1 MTSDGWRCPTFIHK
15 EQQLMAQELLSSHAT
30 AGSEV
35 DIELI
40 PRLVLCPGHA
50 IGELPRMYA
59 EKWADFSKQRLSK
72 EEAMSKFNADFWM
85 SIQFFSNE
93 KRHDDTF
100 RATSSNRPR
109 TVSHLSS
116 CSRNEYDFG
125 SIERAGGTS
134 RMPQVMPPWESA
146 TQNFE
151 FVFLSRSPNSKTR
164 AMPSRRDVLE
174 RPSSSDHPAFFFGT
188 ERQPQSVPEPVSI
201 NAQPVGKS
209 PTLTTTG
216 SSAFKKDSNEATSP
230 EHNTKAQD
238 TQAKIP
244 KDQFSLHGNFQQNS
258 RFNSQDIIDKE
269 LIEEMNA
276 RHSKGGY
283 VHIFESPSRKLCK
296 IGGAAPIYARRRQL
310 QAGCQLQ
317 DFDHVTVTSTFT
329 MFPQRV
335 TKLVHLELQNFR
347 AKLSCEGRHHPE
359 FDDDTVRSEH
369 REWFDVTSIVAMHSV
384 FMWCEF
390 TRLAYTSNGTIKEEW
405 AERLTL
411 LPKPSSVEISLLKN
425 TAEGGNVPDVEAYH
439 SERRKRYDRWIKE
452 GSA

>member
-1 MTSDGWRCPTFIHK
+1 
-15 EQQLMAQELLSSHAT
+15 MAQELLSSHAT

-174 RPSSSDHPAFFFGT
+174 RPSSSGEFQLTITSHIINTLKTIQPFFL
-188 ERQPQSVPEPVSI
+188 EPSASLSRCQSQCPLMR
-201 NAQPVGKS
+201 N
-209 PTLTTTG
+209 
-216 SSAFKKDSNEATSP
+216 
-230 EHNTKAQD
+230 
-238 TQAKIP
+238 
-244 KDQFSLHGNFQQNS
+244 
-258 RFNSQDIIDKE
+258 RW
-269 LIEEMNA
+269 A
-276 RHSKGGY
+276 R
-283 VHIFESPSRKLCK
+283 VLR
-296 IGGAAPIYARRRQL
+296 
-310 QAGCQLQ
+310 
-317 DFDHVTVTSTFT
+317 
-329 MFPQRV
+329 
-335 TKLVHLELQNFR
+335 
-347 AKLSCEGRHHPE
+347 
-359 FDDDTVRSEH
+359 
-369 REWFDVTSIVAMHSV
+369 
-384 FMWCEF
+384 
-390 TRLAYTSNGTIKEEW
+390 
-405 AERLTL
+405 
-411 LPKPSSVEISLLKN
+411 
-425 TAEGGNVPDVEAYH
+425 
-439 SERRKRYDRWIKE
+439 
-452 GSA
+452 